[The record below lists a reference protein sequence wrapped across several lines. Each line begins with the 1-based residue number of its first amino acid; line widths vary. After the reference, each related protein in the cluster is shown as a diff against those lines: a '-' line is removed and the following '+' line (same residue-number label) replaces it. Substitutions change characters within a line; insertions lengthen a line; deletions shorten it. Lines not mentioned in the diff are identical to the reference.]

1 MVIIVK
7 NTMGFQNLM
16 YIKSSREKCGEK
28 TRALSLFNVR
38 ERISYEYERFRKI
51 YAKRKFN
58 NTNVR
63 TL

>member
-38 ERISYEYERFRKI
+38 ERISYERFRKI

>member
-28 TRALSLFNVR
+28 PRALSLFNV
-38 ERISYEYERFRKI
+38 YESVFRTNVFVKYT

-58 NTNVR
+58 ITNVR